1 MKQITGIEPA
11 SSAWEADVL
20 PMNYICVLRYYNI
33 KNKICNQF
41 FRMQEDDQM
50 SDKKQVYIFLA
61 DGFEDIEGLMVVDL
75 LRRAGIDITTV
86 SIKEE
91 KQITTS
97 HGITMITD
105 TVFADNDYADADML
119 VLPGGMPGTKYL
131 RAYEP
136 LMQLLT
142 DYYNIEGKIA
152 AICAAPTILSDLG
165 FLKDRRAVCYPA
177 RIPDLVCREIP
188 EESVAVDGNI
198 TTSRGLGT
206 ALPFALSL
214 IAQLI
219 SSEKADE
226 IASQVVAK

>member
-1 MKQITGIEPA
+1 MSE
-11 SSAWEADVL
+11 
-20 PMNYICVLRYYNI
+20 
-33 KNKICNQF
+33 NKH
-41 FRMQEDDQM
+41 
-50 SDKKQVYIFLA
+50 VYIFLA

-75 LRRAGIDITTV
+75 LRRAGIGITTV
-86 SIKEE
+86 SIRDE

-97 HGITMITD
+97 HGITMFTD
-105 TVFADNDYADADML
+105 TVFTENDYADAGML

-142 DYYNIEGKIA
+142 EYYDKEGKIA

-177 RIPDLVCREIP
+177 RIPDLVCKEIP
-188 EESVAVDGNI
+188 EESVVVDGNI

-219 SSEKADE
+219 SPDKAYE
-226 IASQVVAK
+226 IASQVAADKNIVIAF